1 MTFSTRKTSQ
11 RKFSV
16 LAAAAILAFSS
27 SAMADVKESYLE
39 YDGGPQWLGA
49 NDGLGNLSAGLTS
62 NRPWSGNTSLPSSV
76 GLSFKGVSQFDL
88 RNLLGGS
95 FIPPDTM
102 GAVGATQFMEA
113 TNGVYAIYS
122 KSTGALQSM
131 VKADTFWTAAGAT
144 GGLNGDARVLF
155 DAPSQKWVALQF
167 GASVSDIQ
175 IAVSTTSSATGPWQ
189 STKFTGFAGGAF
201 GGIADFPTL
210 AIDAAGV
217 YIGTNNFTCTNAA
230 CASTF
235 SGTTL
240 NVISRADLFGAVPT
254 AANVK
259 QFVTPFTGVSPPDAD
274 RGFAIQGVNSTGATS
289 GRIVAASLY
298 SDNALRYNVVNPG
311 TAGATLTGNSTLT
324 LTPYQANNV
333 KGSQPDGTLNI
344 DTGDQRIAGNAWEQ
358 NGKIYFVYTAQSVGS
373 NHTEVRYVVSNATT
387 NAIIQQGAI
396 SDANYDFYQGSIA
409 VNASGQVVIG
419 YNRSGTSAVDGQVTL
434 FARTYNSDAAGNL
447 VQTDQLLL
455 HVSPVNDYH
464 NGSVQG
470 AASVGRQ
477 RWGDYSAVTL
487 DPNNA
492 QSFWVIG
499 QYAEVW
505 NNVAG
510 CTPGNPP
517 GCTQT
522 NGSSW
527 GTWIADINVAALP
540 IPEPQTYG
548 MMMLGLLAVGGM
560 VRRKAAAKA

>member
-1 MTFSTRKTSQ
+1 MTFSTRNTSQ

-49 NDGLGNLSAGLTS
+49 DDGLGNLSAGLTS
-62 NRPWSGNTSLPSSV
+62 NRAGSGNTSLPSSV

-95 FIPPDTM
+95 FLPPDTM
-102 GAVGATQFMEA
+102 GAVGATQFMET

-167 GASVSDIQ
+167 GAALTDIQ

-217 YIGTNNFTCTNAA
+217 YIGTNNFTCTNAG
-230 CASTF
+230 CTTSSF

-240 NVISRADLFGAVPT
+240 NVISRADLFGAAPT

-259 QFVTPFTGVSPPDAD
+259 QFATPFTGVSPPDVD
-274 RGFAIQGVNSTGATS
+274 RGFAVQGVNSTGATS
-289 GRIVAASLY
+289 GRVVAASLY
-298 SDNALRYNVVNPG
+298 TDNALRYNVVNPG
-311 TAGATLTGNSTLT
+311 TAGATLTANSTLT
-324 LTPYQANNV
+324 LTAYQASNV

-396 SDANYDFYQGSIA
+396 NDPNYDFYQGSIA

-455 HVSPVNDYH
+455 HVSPINDYH

-470 AASVGRQ
+470 AAAVGRQ

-487 DPNNA
+487 DPNNQ

-522 NGSSW
+522 NGSTW
-527 GTWIADINVAALP
+527 GTWIADINVAAAV
-540 IPEPQTYG
+540 PEPQTYG

-560 VRRKAAAKA
+560 ARRKAAAKA